1 MTLEANSRGGEQ
13 GHPVL
18 VLLPLLAMTPA
29 VEQPRAPS
37 DVENPILL
45 APRGARQRAC
55 RHELKASVLPSP
67 ASPLR
72 PDKATFLRR
81 VPLADN
87 VGTRGGGRGAT
98 GGSITGAGGGGL
110 GAGLGGLDGWPR
122 R

>member
-1 MTLEANSRGGEQ
+1 
-13 GHPVL
+13 
-18 VLLPLLAMTPA
+18 
-29 VEQPRAPS
+29 
-37 DVENPILL
+37 
-45 APRGARQRAC
+45 
-55 RHELKASVLPSP
+55 VLPST

-98 GGSITGAGGGGL
+98 GSSRTGAGGGGL

-122 R
+122 RRPPRGAGEWRGRLNGDLDATQASSTERLSGDLHTV